1 MEFFV
6 TIVICKIVSCR
17 LMILYTQYSPKSVF
31 HLQTSEMV
39 LFVTITITN
48 NCWLFLLDN
57 DVVRTICSYEFLDF
71 YVSSLLNPS
80 RSRWFQVVPG
90 GSSSFMVFPACSR
103 WFQLVPRF
111 SMFVCFSIWSFLHS
125 SVTTDCWK
133 QSAVCYSD
141 SLIGKDN
148 FHIFQ
153 FFKKILRGSN

>member
-6 TIVICKIVSCR
+6 IIVICKIVFCR

-71 YVSSLLNPS
+71 YDSSLLNPS
-80 RSRWFQVVPG
+80 RSRWFQVVPARSWCFQLVPG
-90 GSSSFMVFPACSR
+90 GSSSFLILVCSFVFPFDHFYILVLQQIVESR
-103 WFQLVPRF
+103 AQFATLIP
-111 SMFVCFSIWSFLHS
+111 WSVKIIFIFFNFL
-125 SVTTDCWK
+125 
-133 QSAVCYSD
+133 
-141 SLIGKDN
+141 
-148 FHIFQ
+148 
-153 FFKKILRGSN
+153 KKF